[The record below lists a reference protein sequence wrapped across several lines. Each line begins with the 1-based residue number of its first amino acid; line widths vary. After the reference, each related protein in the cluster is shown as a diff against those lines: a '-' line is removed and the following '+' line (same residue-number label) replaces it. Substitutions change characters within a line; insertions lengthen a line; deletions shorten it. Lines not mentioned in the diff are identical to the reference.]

1 MGQDTDPYTLFLSL
15 LSPDRDV
22 AENKF
27 RDIRRRLARMLDFR
41 GCACSYELA
50 DDAILDFVCHLRN
63 RDRPFVGDPLA
74 YLNTVAFNLYLAYL
88 QKQFLPLPDDI
99 AEWPQADEEDAVDKE
114 QLHQCLDRCLDKLSP
129 NDRDLILK
137 YYRRDKQAKI
147 EFRKE
152 LAKELG
158 ISANALKIKVYHIR
172 KTLGA
177 CIEECLGLK
186 PPPETE

>member
-1 MGQDTDPYTLFLSL
+1 MGHDDDPYTIFLSL

-63 RDRPFVGDPLA
+63 RDRPFEGDPIA
-74 YLNTVAFNLYLAYL
+74 YLSTVAYNLYLAHL

-99 AEWPQADEEDAVDKE
+99 SEWPQVDEDETGGKE
-114 QLHQCLDRCLDKLSP
+114 QLHKHLDGCLDKLSP
-129 NDRDLILK
+129 ENRDLILK
-137 YYRRDKQAKI
+137 YYRWDKRAKI

-152 LAKELG
+152 LAKALG

-172 KTLGA
+172 KVLGA
-177 CIEECLGLK
+177 CIEECLGLR